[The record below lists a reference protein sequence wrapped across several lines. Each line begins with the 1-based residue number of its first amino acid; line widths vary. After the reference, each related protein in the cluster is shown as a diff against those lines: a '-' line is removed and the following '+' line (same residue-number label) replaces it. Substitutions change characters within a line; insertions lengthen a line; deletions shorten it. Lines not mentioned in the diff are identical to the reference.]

1 MIKLKTIAMY
11 CAVSG
16 LFGCA
21 TTPKNEA
28 CYEACK
34 NEAEAI
40 STSIIRG
47 EKGPFAKTSD
57 EMSDAKHGLYRKI
70 IYQYPDASGK
80 YEVYGSFIDE
90 GDKKHT
96 YTKTIRPYNKPIKV
110 EQVRE

>member
-1 MIKLKTIAMY
+1 MLTYKKLTMI
-11 CAVSG
+11 CALGG

-40 STSIIRG
+40 SASIIRG
-47 EKGPFAKTSD
+47 EKGKLAKTSE

-70 IYQYPDASGK
+70 IYQYPDKSGK
-80 YEVYGSFIDE
+80 YEVYGCFTDE
-90 GDKKHT
+90 GDKKHI
-96 YTKTIRPYNKPIKV
+96 YTKTLRPYKKPL
-110 EQVRE
+110 ERE